1 MGEDSRAPRSGQ
13 GQGRRVTVDEA
24 ARHLGLTVDAVRK
37 RVQRDQI
44 AHEKDA
50 AGRVRIILDEPETM
64 QDEGPATSG
73 QSNTLVEELRDR
85 IAFLEGQL
93 QGREEELRRRD
104 AILMNMTEAMKA
116 IGPPRSERREDAS
129 ESPESPGPSDA
140 TTDAVVGQET
150 PPERPDS
157 EARRSW
163 WRRMFGG

>member
-1 MGEDSRAPRSGQ
+1 
-13 GQGRRVTVDEA
+13 VDEA

-104 AILMNMTEAMKA
+104 AI
-116 IGPPRSERREDAS
+116 P
-129 ESPESPGPSDA
+129 
-140 TTDAVVGQET
+140 
-150 PPERPDS
+150 
-157 EARRSW
+157 
-163 WRRMFGG
+163 